1 MLPLEAVV
9 LDCLLFIELHGTESS
24 FTGKTSGLRR
34 HLYIYMPIDA
44 TCPGL
49 NVGVSLKSSLEF
61 LRIETTYYIGGD
73 IIPLF
78 QCFLFLSLLFHQC
91 P

>member
-1 MLPLEAVV
+1 M
-9 LDCLLFIELHGTESS
+9 DCLLFIELHGTESS

-49 NVGVSLKSSLEF
+49 NVGVSLK
-61 LRIETTYYIGGD
+61 RIFEN
-73 IIPLF
+73 
-78 QCFLFLSLLFHQC
+78 
-91 P
+91 